1 MSTPTVTNA
10 RQIEGFSQI
19 SEKVLGQASI
29 IRAVSNT
36 EVEGTV
42 GFTSVKVYVNDLAD
56 IANYVPGAG
65 VSVTGDGSSFVT
77 IANLQE
83 KAINELLDGYT
94 VETAPADLVASRLE
108 AALVQMGE
116 QIDKDALAQ
125 MVADGTTAVAASG
138 SKPTVA
144 TIYSN
149 ILLLKLA
156 LDNAKAP
163 RNGRFLIVTPEM
175 ENLLL
180 NVDSKVILNTD
191 RGDAI
196 QTEGFVGRLLGF
208 DVFSTVL
215 LPSGTNMV
223 AGQLRGFAFK
233 EGWKVPPRRQNLDG
247 SGQFIGDSA
256 VQGRIAYCYGAV
268 RPTLIQINK
277 GAE

>member
-247 SGQFIGDSA
+247 SGTFIGDSA